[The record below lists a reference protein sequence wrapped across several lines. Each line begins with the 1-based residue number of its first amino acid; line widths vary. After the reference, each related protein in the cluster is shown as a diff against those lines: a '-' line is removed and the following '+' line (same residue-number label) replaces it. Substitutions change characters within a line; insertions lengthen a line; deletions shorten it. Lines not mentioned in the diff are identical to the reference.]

1 MNKQKNTILIADD
14 HPLILEGII
23 KQIEANN
30 SFEIVGIANNGK
42 KAWELFMQFKPLIT
56 ILDIEMAE
64 MDGIELTQKIK
75 EQQPETRVILLTM
88 HTSPWIIAK
97 AKKANPDCILLK
109 SMPSIE
115 IVSSIY
121 RVLKNGSYFP
131 PEIDNII
138 KRNTHE
144 LSSIQSLSCRELE
157 VLKLIAEGNTTQQIA
172 DKLCLSVNTIE
183 TYRKNLLLKFE
194 TPNVAGLV
202 KKAAELG
209 II

>member
-23 KQIEANN
+23 KQIEESN

-42 KAWELFMQFKPLIT
+42 KAWELFMQFKPRIT

-75 EQQPETRVILLTM
+75 EQQPETHVILLTM

-97 AKKANPDCILLK
+97 AKKANPNCILLK

-131 PEIDNII
+131 PEIENII
-138 KRNTHE
+138 KHNTDE

-157 VLKLIAEGNTTQQIA
+157 VLKLIAEGLTTQQIA
-172 DKLCLSVNTIE
+172 DILCLSVNTIE

-194 TPNVAGLV
+194 IPNVAGLV
-202 KKAAELG
+202 KKAAKLG